1 MLFRNC
7 SIGLAGII
15 VLLSPQILCA
25 GMPTISLSQSA
36 IERTSAISFFLVM
49 ILAATAIICFAW
61 NGLRKDIPQLPA
73 IGWRAAFGI
82 AMLWGLLSIVVLT
95 MISGA
100 RELMTPGAWKRDGLV
115 YKLSSGETTSD
126 ETEAMK
132 QWKAEQHQS
141 RKDQLTRL
149 QSSLLVYAIEHEG
162 KYPDAENVSAIPNER
177 WQLPKDIGGRYL
189 YYPGKK
195 LGESKSIIVIEP
207 QITNRQFVLFADG
220 IITEL
225 LPDQIELLMKE

>member
-1 MLFRNC
+1 
-7 SIGLAGII
+7 
-15 VLLSPQILCA
+15 
-25 GMPTISLSQSA
+25 
-36 IERTSAISFFLVM
+36 
-49 ILAATAIICFAW
+49 
-61 NGLRKDIPQLPA
+61 
-73 IGWRAAFGI
+73 
-82 AMLWGLLSIVVLT
+82 
-95 MISGA
+95 
-100 RELMTPGAWKRDGLV
+100 
-115 YKLSSGETTSD
+115 
-126 ETEAMK
+126 MK